1 MENIRERYNIVIQ
14 SIEGTFEFC
23 DFVKVIQRAKY
34 ELHFTKYVRNDPN
47 HFCENLR
54 TTIAFNY
61 SSLQSF
67 ETMKQKKSVK
77 KFL

>member
-1 MENIRERYNIVIQ
+1 MINFLSIFPYSGVLFPANWFHYGME
-14 SIEGTFEFC
+14 
-23 DFVKVIQRAKY
+23 
-34 ELHFTKYVRNDPN
+34 PN